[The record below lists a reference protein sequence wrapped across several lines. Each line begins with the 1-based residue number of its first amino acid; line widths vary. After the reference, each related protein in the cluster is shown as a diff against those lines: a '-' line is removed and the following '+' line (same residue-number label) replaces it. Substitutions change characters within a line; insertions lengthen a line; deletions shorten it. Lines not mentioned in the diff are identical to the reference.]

1 MNVRKPAIASLL
13 CIVLFAVV
21 MHWPIFLQG
30 KTVSAFDLSY
40 FTFITFR
47 EHRPAD
53 IERTSNGLLSDTVL
67 LFNVWDKAMYE
78 GPLSR
83 PWLWNP
89 YAACGSPLLANG
101 QSAPLFPLKALAYGP
116 GGVSWG
122 FGFLCFLK
130 MLLAGLGMYAYLRAL
145 SVGYLARTLG
155 AISFMACAFLIVW
168 LQFPITSV
176 AFTLPL
182 LLLGCERLLERRLRW
197 GVVIV
202 SATMAVGLLGGH
214 PETSFH
220 LTFTAAAYLAGR
232 LVFSMVGRKDAPRV
246 RPRFALVCIS
256 MLVLAVMLG
265 AVVAAVQLVP
275 SVESIRLCA
284 LLGERLDRSPGG
296 GGHGSPL
303 SLGNRRFMY
312 RQLIT
317 SLVPNTWGNPSRHDH
332 WWNSPFNYHQSAGY
346 VGVGVLALALLAWR
360 GFFRCR
366 VTRVLALLQLLS
378 LGFVLRIPLVTNTL
392 GRLPLFNIAANSR
405 FLLVWCLTAA
415 AMAALCVD
423 RLVKAKKFSRAD
435 MIWMAVIGLVC
446 VFAVVRDYVKRF
458 PSHQHD
464 WITAYGRTQLVHC
477 LVFLVPCL
485 AVPLLPKLKARLR
498 TVACG
503 LLIALVAA
511 DLYLINFAYNPFIKP
526 EQIYP
531 NTRAIEFLQTQPPPV
546 RVLPLDAEVGPNVL
560 ALYGLQDPRIY
571 DAVVY
576 GPYTQ
581 FLKRLK
587 GEGPWNLVEEPE
599 PRFSSIAGIKYI
611 FARPEWTPPDTDRL
625 RLMYEDELSRIYE
638 NRDALPLAFVSH
650 QWHEA
655 ASPEAAYELLARED
669 FAWQSAVAV
678 EANDNAPLPLAPE
691 GEAQPHAPAIIASH
705 QPHRVTINLPK
716 ASTGLLV
723 LSDTFYPGWTAKVDG
738 QSRPIYR
745 TNGTFR
751 GVFVTPEDTQVVFEY
766 SPASFRYGIIMSL
779 AGLAILAAIAIPI
792 PSRLRYAFGTRRR

>member
-1 MNVRKPAIASLL
+1 MKRRMSAVISIL
-13 CIVLFAVV
+13 CVVVFACI

-40 FTFITFR
+40 FTFIAFR

-78 GPLSR
+78 GPLSS

-89 YAACGSPLLANG
+89 YAGCGSPLLANG
-101 QSAPLFPLKALAYGP
+101 QSAPLFPLKAIAYGP

-130 MLLAGLGMYAYLRAL
+130 MLLAGMGMYAYLRSL

-182 LLLGCERLLERRLRW
+182 LLLGCEHLLGRRLRW
-197 GVVIV
+197 GAVIV
-202 SATMAVGLLGGH
+202 SMVMAVGLLGGH

-232 LVFSMVGRKDAPRV
+232 LVFSMVGRHDAVSVQPRS
-246 RPRFALVCIS
+246 ALVCIS
-256 MLVLAVMLG
+256 VFVAAVLLG

-275 SVESIRLCA
+275 SVEAIHSSA
-284 LLGERLDRSPGG
+284 LLEQRLDRSPDGG
-296 GGHGSPL
+296 YSSPL
-303 SLGNRRFMY
+303 SLGNRRFMH
-312 RQLIT
+312 RRLIT

-332 WWNSPFNYHQSAGY
+332 WWDPPFNYHQSAGY
-346 VGVGVLALALLAWR
+346 VGVGIVALALLAWR

-366 VTRVLALLQLLS
+366 VTRVLVLLQLLA
-378 LGFVLRIPLVTNTL
+378 LGFVLRVPLITSTL

-415 AMAALCVD
+415 ALAALCLD
-423 RLVKAKKFSRAD
+423 RLVKAKKFSSAD
-435 MIWMAVIGLVC
+435 LVWMAVIGVVC
-446 VFAVVRDYVKRF
+446 VSAVVCDYVNRF
-458 PSHQHD
+458 ASNPHD
-464 WITAYGRTQLVHC
+464 WIAAYGRRQLVHC

-485 AVPLLPKLKARLR
+485 AAALVPKLKAGLR
-498 TVACG
+498 AAACG
-503 LLIALVAA
+503 VVIALVAA
-511 DLYLINFAYNPFIKP
+511 DLYLVHFAYNPFIKP

-531 NTRAIEFLQTQPPPV
+531 STRAIEFMQAQNPPV
-546 RVLPLDAEVGPNVL
+546 RVLPLDAEIGPNVL

-576 GPYTQ
+576 GPYAR
-581 FLKRLK
+581 FLKRLQ

-599 PRFSSIAGIKYI
+599 QRFSSIAGIKYI
-611 FARPEWTPPDTDRL
+611 FARPEWTPGDGQGL
-625 RLMYEDELSRIYE
+625 RLVYEDEFSRVYE
-638 NRDALPLAFVSH
+638 NSDALPLAYVSRD
-650 QWHEA
+650 WREVPSSAEA
-655 ASPEAAYELLARED
+655 YDLLAEEA
-669 FAWQSAVAV
+669 FAWQRVVAV
-678 EANDNAPLPLAPE
+678 EPGGHGPLPTAPAGDE
-691 GEAQPHAPAIIASH
+691 QPHSPATIVSH
-705 QPHRVTINLPK
+705 QPHSVTIELPEDT
-716 ASTGLLV
+716 AGLLV
-723 LSDTFYPGWTAKVDG
+723 LSDCFYPGWQAMVDG
-738 QSRPIYR
+738 EPRRIYR
-745 TNGTFR
+745 ANGTFR
-751 GVFVTPEDTQVVFEY
+751 GVFVNRGDTRVVFEY
-766 SPASFRYGIIMSL
+766 KPASFRYGIILSL
-779 AGLAILAAIAIPI
+779 AGLVILVAIAIPI
-792 PSRLRYAFGTRRR
+792 RTPKRFRR